1 MNPPTDGPARW
12 EKPGQVTVLATT
24 RVFKVESVRYR
35 HPGRKTERDFFVIN
49 TPEWVNVLA
58 LTPEHRLVLVR
69 QFRFGI
75 DDFTLEIPGGIID
88 SGEAPLAAAIRELRE
103 ETGFVGG
110 PARLLGWVHPNPAI
124 QSNRCHIVLI
134 EEARETESMA
144 WDPDEEI
151 EVSTRP
157 VEEVLALART
167 GGITHSLVLSALLLF
182 EDYWREM
189 KARGV

>member
-1 MNPPTDGPARW
+1 MACSGA
-12 EKPGQVTVLATT
+12 GIL
-24 RVFKVESVRYR
+24 
-35 HPGRKTERDFFVIN
+35 
-49 TPEWVNVLA
+49 
-58 LTPEHRLVLVR
+58 
-69 QFRFGI
+69 FGI